1 MKKGQTRKPDTLKE
15 PAQISTKVKQENK
28 SLEKCWPVG
37 GNQTLYESRRNEN
50 QTLYESRRSETKP
63 STRDGATKTK
73 PSTRAGATKTKPSTR
88 AGATKPNPLREMV
101 QLGEINICK
110 RTGKRR
116 KTETR

>member
-37 GNQTLYESRRNEN
+37 GNQTLYESRR
-50 QTLYESRRSETKP
+50 SE
-63 STRDGATKTK
+63 
-73 PSTRAGATKTKPSTR
+73 TKPSTR